1 MKTYPTERI
10 RNVALVG
17 SSSAGKTMLAEA
29 MLFRAGALDRM
40 GGIETRN
47 TVCDHE
53 PEEHAA
59 GSSQVVALASFEWND
74 HKINL
79 LDTPGSF
86 DFAGEQWA
94 AMAVADLIVLVV
106 DATAGVDHTITS
118 AWRRAAAAGTPLLF
132 FVNKLDRE
140 HVSFDS
146 VLEQLTDAFDS
157 GVAPL
162 ELPISEGPGFCGVA
176 DLLSDDAWLYDGG
189 TITETSIPAEM
200 AERVTQVRESLI
212 EGIVVADDDLLERY
226 LDGDMPSTDELEKTL
241 GIGVADASVF
251 PVVCGSATVPIGVDR
266 LCNYI
271 CGIGPSPLAARPMRD
286 TAGEPVVLSTDGP
299 PVLIVF
305 KTTVDPY
312 LGTISVFKLA
322 TGALSADTVLVNSRT
337 GNNERVRTLFLL
349 RGASSEPASE
359 LSAGDIG
366 AAAKLADVATG
377 DTLSDGSTELAPPPR
392 PEPMLSFAVVP
403 RSKADE
409 EKLSN
414 ALRRMCGEDPS
425 LRVTRPIE
433 TRQTL
438 ISGLGDMHLR
448 TALRRIERKFNVGVD
463 IEDLRI
469 PFRETITA
477 KAAAE
482 GKHKK
487 QTGGHGQFG
496 VAHVRLEPLPRGSG
510 FEFASEISG
519 GVIPRQYIPAVE
531 AGIREAMDNG
541 GKHGYPVVDIRAIVF
556 DGKYHSVDSSEMSFK
571 MAGRIAFNAAM
582 SEARPVVLEPVSRV
596 DVRVPG
602 ECLGDVIGDLSSRR
616 AIVQGTDPGNYGEQH
631 VRALVPESELV
642 RYAID
647 LRSIT
652 GGRGAFTAAHDH
664 YAVLPGAL
672 S

>member
-1 MKTYPTERI
+1 MKSYPTERI

-17 SSSAGKTMLAEA
+17 AGGAGKTMLAEA

-47 TVCDHE
+47 TVCDFE
-53 PEEHAA
+53 PEERDA
-59 GSSQVVALASFEWND
+59 GSSQVMALASFEWND

-94 AMAVADLIVLVV
+94 AMAVADLLVLVI
-106 DATAGVDHTITS
+106 DATGGVDHTIS
-118 AWRRAAAAGTPLLF
+118 GAWRRAAQAGIPRLF
-132 FVNKLDRE
+132 FINKLDRE
-140 HVSFDS
+140 YVSFDS
-146 VLEQLTDAFDS
+146 VLAQLQDTFDS

-176 DLLSDDAWLYDGG
+176 DLLTDDAWLYEGA
-189 TITETSIPAEM
+189 TITETPIPSDMADRAE
-200 AERVTQVRESLI
+200 EVRESLI

-226 LDGDMPSTDELEKTL
+226 LEGDVPSTEELERTL
-241 GIGVADASVF
+241 ALGVADATVF
-251 PVVCGSATVPIGVDR
+251 PVVCGSATTPIGVDR

-271 CGIGPSPLAARPMRD
+271 CGLGPSPLAAPPMRD
-286 TAGEPVVLSTDGP
+286 TAGEPVPLVTDGP
-299 PVLIVF
+299 PTLLVF
-305 KTTVDPY
+305 KTAVDPY
-312 LGTISVFKLA
+312 LGTVSVFRVA
-322 TGALSADTVLVNSRT
+322 TGALAADTNLQNSRT
-337 GNNERVRTLFLL
+337 GNNERVRTLVTLQ
-349 RGASSEPASE
+349 GASSEPATG
-359 LSAGDIG
+359 LAAGDIG
-366 AAAKLADVATG
+366 AVAKLADTSTG
-377 DTLSDGSTELAPPPR
+377 DTLGGGFVQVAAPAC

-414 ALRRMCGEDPS
+414 ALRRLCGEDPS

-438 ISGLGDMHLR
+438 LSGLGDMHLR
-448 TALRRIERKFNVGVD
+448 TALKRIERKFNVGVD

-477 KAAAE
+477 RAVAE

-496 VAHVRLEPLPRGSG
+496 IAHVRIEPLPRGSG
-510 FEFASEISG
+510 FEFSDEITG
-519 GVIPRQYIPAVE
+519 GVIPRQYISAVE
-531 AGIREAMDNG
+531 AGIREAMENG
-541 GKHGYPVVDIRAIVF
+541 GAHGYPVVDLRATVY

-571 MAGRIAFNAAM
+571 MAGRLAFNAAM
-582 SEARPVVLEPVSRV
+582 NEARPVVLEPVSSV

-616 AIVQGTDPGNYGEQH
+616 AIVQGTDTGNYGEQH

-652 GGRGAFTAAHDH
+652 GGRGAFSAVHDH
-664 YAVLPGAL
+664 YAVLPGGL
-672 S
+672 G

>member
-17 SSSAGKTMLAEA
+17 AGGAGKTMLAEA
-29 MLFRAGALDRM
+29 MLFRAGVLDRM
-40 GGIETRN
+40 GGIEARN

-53 PEEHAA
+53 PEEREA
-59 GSSQVVALASFEWND
+59 GSSQVMALATFEWND
-74 HKINL
+74 CKINL

-86 DFAGEQWA
+86 DFAAEQWA
-94 AMAVADLIVLVV
+94 AMAVADLVVLVV
-106 DATAGVDHTITS
+106 DATTGVDHALAE
-118 AWRRAAAAGTPLLF
+118 AWRRAAAAEIPRLI

-140 HVSFDS
+140 YVSFDS
-146 VLEQLTDAFDS
+146 VLEQLAETFGS

-176 DLLSDDAWLYDGG
+176 DLLSDDAWLYEDGA
-189 TITETSIPAEM
+189 TTETPIPAEM
-200 AERVTQVRESLI
+200 ADRAGSVRESLV

-226 LDGDMPSTDELEKTL
+226 LEGEVPSTEELEGTL
-241 GIGVADASVF
+241 GAGVAAATVF

-271 CGIGPSPLAARPMRD
+271 CGVGPSPLAARPMVD
-286 TAGEPVVLSTDGP
+286 TADEPVAPTADGGP
-299 PVLIVF
+299 ALVVF

-312 LGTISVFKLA
+312 LGTVSVFKLA
-322 TGALSADTVLVNSRT
+322 RGTLSADTVLVNSRT
-337 GNNERVRTLFLL
+337 GDSERVRTIFRL
-349 RGASSEPASE
+349 RGASSEPVSE
-359 LSAGDIG
+359 LAAGDIG
-366 AAAKLADVATG
+366 AAAKLADTATG
-377 DTLSDGSTELAPPPR
+377 DTLGDGSLELAAPPR

-425 LRVTRPIE
+425 LRVTRLAE

-438 ISGLGDMHLR
+438 LSGLGDMHLR
-448 TALRRIERKFNVGVD
+448 TSLKRIERKFNVGVD

-496 VAHVRLEPLPRGSG
+496 IAHIRIEPLPRGAG
-510 FEFASEISG
+510 FEFADEISG

-531 AGIREAMDNG
+531 AGIREAMEG
-541 GKHGYPVVDIRAIVF
+541 GGAHGYPVVDLRATVY
-556 DGKYHSVDSSEMSFK
+556 DGKHHSVDSSEMSFK
-571 MAGRIAFNAAM
+571 MAGRLAFNAAM

-616 AIVQGTDPGNYGEQH
+616 AIVQGTDTGDYGNQH
-631 VRALVPESELV
+631 IRALVPESELV

-652 GGRGAFTAAHDH
+652 GGRGSFTADHDH
-664 YAVLPGAL
+664 YAVLPGAP

>member
-106 DATAGVDHTITS
+106 DATAGVDHTITG

-226 LDGDMPSTDELEKTL
+226 LDGDMPSTHELEKTL
-241 GIGVADASVF
+241 SIGVADASVF

-299 PVLIVF
+299 PALIVF

-312 LGTISVFKLA
+312 LGTVSVFKLA

-448 TALRRIERKFNVGVD
+448 TALKRIERKFNVGVD

>member
-1 MKTYPTERI
+1 VKTYPTERI

-17 SSSAGKTMLAEA
+17 SSGAGKTMLAEA
-29 MLFRAGALDRM
+29 MLFRAGVLDRM
-40 GGIETRN
+40 GGIEARN

-53 PEEHAA
+53 PEEREA
-59 GSSQVVALASFEWND
+59 GSSQVMALASFEWND

-94 AMAVADLIVLVV
+94 AMAVADVVVLVV
-106 DATAGVDHTITS
+106 DATAGVDHTIAD
-118 AWRRAAAAGTPLLF
+118 AWRRAARARIPRLF

-140 HVSFDS
+140 YVSFDS
-146 VLEQLTDAFDS
+146 VLEQLTETFDS

-162 ELPISEGPGFCGVA
+162 ELPISEGPDFCGVA
-176 DLLSDDAWLYDGG
+176 DLLTDDAWLYEGG
-189 TITETSIPAEM
+189 TITETPIPAEM
-200 AERVTQVRESLI
+200 ADRVNQVRESLI

-226 LDGDMPSTDELEKTL
+226 LEGDMPSTEELERTL
-241 GIGVADASVF
+241 GAGVADASVF

-271 CGIGPSPLAARPMRD
+271 CGIGPSPLQARPMRD
-286 TAGEPVVLSTDGP
+286 TAGEPVVLAGDGAP
-299 PVLIVF
+299 ALLVF

-312 LGTISVFKLA
+312 LGTVSVFRLA
-322 TGALSADTVLVNSRT
+322 TGALGADTVLVNSRT
-337 GNNERVRTLFLL
+337 RDSERVRTLFLL
-349 RGASSEPASE
+349 RGASSEPASD
-359 LSAGDIG
+359 LAAGDIG
-366 AAAKLADVATG
+366 AAAKLADTATG
-377 DTLSDGSTELAPPPR
+377 DTLGDGSIELAPPPQ

-409 EKLSN
+409 EKLSV

-425 LRVTRPIE
+425 LRVTRPME

-438 ISGLGDMHLR
+438 LSGLGDMHLR
-448 TALRRIERKFNVGVD
+448 TSLKRIERKFNVGVD

-496 VAHVRLEPLPRGSG
+496 IAHVRIEPLPRGSG
-510 FEFASEISG
+510 FEFADEISG

-531 AGIREAMDNG
+531 AGIREAMANG
-541 GKHGYPVVDIRAIVF
+541 GKHGYPVVDLRATVY
-556 DGKYHSVDSSEMSFK
+556 DGKHHSVDSSEMSFK
-571 MAGRIAFNAAM
+571 MAGRLAFNAAM

-616 AIVQGTDPGNYGEQH
+616 AIVQGTDSGNYGEQH
-631 VRALVPESELV
+631 IRALVPESEIV

-652 GGRGAFTAAHDH
+652 GGRGSFTADHDH
-664 YAVLPGAL
+664 YAVLPGAPR
-672 S
+672 